1 MAINT
6 QKVMVGGLAAGVV
19 ANVIGFVGFGV
30 LLAPSFEADLMA
42 AAPTLQGAGTGGGAI
57 AATVVSTFVIGVLT
71 VWLYAAIRPRFGPG
85 MKTAMYAA
93 AVVWVC
99 GFVFHLDPLLMGLMS
114 TTTYALASVIAAVQV
129 VATAAVGGMLY
140 KEEGTAM

>member
-1 MAINT
+1 
-6 QKVMVGGLAAGVV
+6 
-19 ANVIGFVGFGV
+19 
-30 LLAPSFEADLMA
+30 
-42 AAPTLQGAGTGGGAI
+42 
-57 AATVVSTFVIGVLT
+57 VLT

-129 VATAAVGGMLY
+129 VASAAVGGMLY